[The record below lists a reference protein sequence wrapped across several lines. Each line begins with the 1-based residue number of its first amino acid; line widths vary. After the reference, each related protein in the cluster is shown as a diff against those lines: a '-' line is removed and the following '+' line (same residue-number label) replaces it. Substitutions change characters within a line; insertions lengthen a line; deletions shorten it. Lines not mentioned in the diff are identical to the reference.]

1 MDLIWNIMDLNSCY
15 QLKMLFLVQ
24 RGLVG
29 GNTKLTVSVCDNG
42 WYNLSAQLRHELMG
56 L

>member
-29 GNTKLTVSVCDNG
+29 GNTKLTVSVIKRTIAARTDG
-42 WYNLSAQLRHELMG
+42 FML
-56 L
+56 